1 MKNKKNLNP
10 FERVVESID
19 DLFPSGIFGWRF
31 THIIVR
37 PHKMLSE
44 IFLRMKWAFQR
55 VYRGW
60 DDRAVWS
67 VDIWLSEML
76 PPILRRLKV
85 VKHGIPFMFLPKEV
99 DPADGYSEQQL
110 KVASEAYGVEIEL
123 LATGLERINR
133 MDDPIPDGADFK
145 DVMVQ
150 RQADFE
156 KTMQLF
162 TKLMFTLWE

>member
-1 MKNKKNLNP
+1 MKNKKNLNL

-19 DLFPSGIFGWRF
+19 DSFPHGIFGWRF
-31 THIIVR
+31 TYIIIR

-44 IFLRMKWAFQR
+44 IFLRIKWAFQR

-76 PPILRRLKV
+76 PPILRKLKK
-85 VKHGIPFMFLPKEV
+85 VKHGVPFMFLPDDV
-99 DPADGYSEQQL
+99 DSGGYENYRMKVGSEMYSAQL
-110 KVASEAYGVEIEL
+110 EL
-123 LATGLERINR
+123 LASGLERISK
-133 MDDPIPDGADFK
+133 MEDPIPDNADFK
-145 DVMVQ
+145 DVMKQ

-156 KTMQLF
+156 NTMQLF
-162 TKLMFTLWE
+162 TKLMFTLWD